1 MRRAYLAE
9 GVELE
14 YLGRSRGE
22 CGLGLPDLAMDQIV
36 KTIGYL
42 VIPLYW
48 LMGSMAVIIILIMF
62 IEGMCG
68 CSWKLQ

>member
-1 MRRAYLAE
+1 VELAYLA
-9 GVELE
+9 
-14 YLGRSRGE
+14 RSRGE

-42 VIPLYW
+42 VIPLYQ

-62 IEGMCG
+62 IEGMCR